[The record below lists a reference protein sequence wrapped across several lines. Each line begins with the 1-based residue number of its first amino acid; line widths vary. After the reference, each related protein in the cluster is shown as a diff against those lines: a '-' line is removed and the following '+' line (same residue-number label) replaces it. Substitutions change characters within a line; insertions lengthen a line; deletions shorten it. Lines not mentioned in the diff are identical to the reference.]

1 MSFQNPEFVERM
13 LQLRREKLGSR
24 NLLPP
29 SRDGLVG
36 ELKHPTIP
44 GLVTGWVEITEA
56 KAIGWLDYNVH
67 NRKLNQGKIASF
79 ARQHMNGDFVN
90 THQGIAFN
98 DANELVDGQHTLKMV
113 ILTGKPVWRMVTF
126 GLPKV
131 PAGKNF
137 ATMDVIDAGGRSV
150 KDQLTI
156 SHNVKDAGLVK
167 QICVAVASICHGAK
181 ARNLAVSEIL
191 AVYKAFEASVDWVI
205 EKRSNE
211 HGLKQA
217 GVLAGF
223 AFAHA
228 SLGAPVG
235 KWFEE
240 LNTGNGLVDE
250 AAYLEIRKKAKPTR
264 PIEHLRYFLISE
276 DSALFSKSMNRA
288 IAGVTLQVIY
298 GEVHKAKTQALV
310 QSEVGTNWFI
320 GKQKDQVH
328 KIATLLMPIM
338 EKKARPE

>member
-137 ATMDVIDAGGRSV
+137 ATMDVIDAAGNVITRADRTLDVWRGVPTIENVAITAPYQLDGRISNLR
-150 KDQLTI
+150 DQAQAAISSHSQGPLEPTAILDDIARFERTQVSSPRALFVIALAELGVPLDQIPIPERAMHLTAAQRHGRDI
-156 SHNVKDAGLVK
+156 FERA
-167 QICVAVASICHGAK
+167 CARCHGSATT
-181 ARNLAVSEIL
+181 NTI
-191 AVYKAFEASVDWVI
+191 VDRTV
-205 EKRSNE
+205 
-211 HGLKQA
+211 H
-217 GVLAGF
+217 
-223 AFAHA
+223 
-228 SLGAPVG
+228 
-235 KWFEE
+235 
-240 LNTGNGLVDE
+240 D
-250 AAYLEIRKKAKPTR
+250 
-264 PIEHLRYFLISE
+264 
-276 DSALFSKSMNRA
+276 ALFFA
-288 IAGVTLQVIY
+288 LAPDGTVIY
-298 GEVHKAKTQALV
+298 DI
-310 QSEVGTNWFI
+310 VGGQPVPRT
-320 GKQKDQVH
+320 V
-328 KIATLLMPIM
+328 P
-338 EKKARPE
+338 RP